1 MTGSNRRS
9 RRPYLIRAMYEW
21 MSDNGETPHIV
32 ADCSAGGVS
41 VPPEYIR
48 DDRIVLNISEQ
59 ATTALNIGNETI
71 EFETR
76 FGGVAR
82 TIAVPIAAVIGI
94 YARESGD
101 GMLFGDADPAPGPG
115 PDNDDTVGKAK
126 KPQLKVVK

>member
-32 ADCSAGGVS
+32 ADCSAKGVS
-41 VPPEYIR
+41 VPPEYVR
-48 DDRIVLNISEQ
+48 DDRIVLNISDQ
-59 ATTALNIGNETI
+59 ATTALTIGNETI

-76 FGGVAR
+76 FGGVTC
-82 TIAVPIAAVIGI
+82 TIAVPISAVIGI
-94 YARESGD
+94 YAKESGD
-101 GMLFGDADPAPGPG
+101 GMLFGDADPE
-115 PDNDDTVGKAK
+115 PDPDDDSATGKTK